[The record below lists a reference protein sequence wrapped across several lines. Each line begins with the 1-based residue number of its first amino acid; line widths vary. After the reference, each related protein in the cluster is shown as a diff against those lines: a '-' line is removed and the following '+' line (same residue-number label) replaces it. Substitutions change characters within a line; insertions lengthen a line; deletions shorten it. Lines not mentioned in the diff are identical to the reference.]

1 MKRKNILKL
10 ISILIVICIIA
21 IVSIVKIRNYI
32 RETVIVD
39 GMRTQK
45 DIDDIQKQV
54 ENYVSDK
61 IVPKGLSRLYGTYKG
76 DNDLNDIYRS
86 IYSFVN
92 YLPTISKKVKYDN
105 EDAIISYY
113 ESNKNDIKEKIG
125 ISKQEDFLKLIEY
138 LNKVG
143 YHGEKFVSCEID
155 SSTFDEGRKYFSF
168 ELTFNFENF
177 SNNFKLK
184 LNFANYTSTKPMV
197 YYSVVEE

>member
-61 IVPKGLSRLYGTYKG
+61 IVPKGLSRLYGTIKG
-76 DNDLNDIYRS
+76 IM
-86 IYSFVN
+86 
-92 YLPTISKKVKYDN
+92 T
-105 EDAIISYY
+105 
-113 ESNKNDIKEKIG
+113 
-125 ISKQEDFLKLIEY
+125 
-138 LNKVG
+138 
-143 YHGEKFVSCEID
+143 
-155 SSTFDEGRKYFSF
+155 
-168 ELTFNFENF
+168 
-177 SNNFKLK
+177 
-184 LNFANYTSTKPMV
+184 
-197 YYSVVEE
+197 